1 MDTPVDLK
9 KTVDVKTIFGF
20 LEELAPLRLAE
31 DYDNPGFLAGDAAAP
46 VSRALLVLD
55 ITPEA
60 VREAEK
66 TGAQLLISHHPVIFK
81 PVRAVLARGKT
92 AALWELAR
100 RNVAAVCMHT
110 NLDAA
115 PGGVND
121 ALAAALG
128 LQNAEPFGSALSEPY
143 KKIVVFVPKTHAR
156 AVREALAAAGAGHL
170 GAYDGCAFASSGTG
184 YFRPLP
190 GAKPFLGRPGEPEE
204 ADEVRVEALCAP
216 ELLPR
221 TVAAMLAA
229 HPYEMPAYD
238 VFDDAAVQKVYGMG
252 RVADLGRELPLAEF
266 AAGVKRALR
275 ASCVRA
281 VDSGRPVR
289 RAAVCGGAV
298 DSAIVS
304 AAAAAGADTL
314 VTGECKHS
322 LYYEARAQN
331 LNVVEAGHFATETVV
346 LPVLREKLAAKFPG
360 VEFGVAACNREPYFT
375 V

>member
-1 MDTPVDLK
+1 METS
-9 KTVDVKTIFGF
+9 VDVKTIFGF

-31 DYDNPGFLAGDAAAP
+31 DYDNPGLLAGDAGAP
-46 VSRALLVLD
+46 VSRALLTLD

-60 VREAEK
+60 VREAGE

-128 LQNAEPFGSALSEPY
+128 LQGAEPFGGVLSEPY
-143 KKIVVFVPKTHAR
+143 KKLVVFVPKTHAR
-156 AVREALAAAGAGHL
+156 AVREALAAAGAGRL

-184 YFRPLP
+184 YFRPLA
-190 GAKPFLGRPGEPEE
+190 GSRPFLGRPGEPEE
-204 ADEVRVEALCAP
+204 ADEVRLEALCAP
-216 ELLPR
+216 ELLAR
-221 TVAAMLAA
+221 AVAAMLAA

-238 VFDDAAVQKVYGMG
+238 VFDDAAVRKTYGMG
-252 RVADLGRELPLAEF
+252 RIAALAEPKPLAEF
-266 AAGVKRALR
+266 AAGVKKALG

-281 VDSGRPVR
+281 VDAGRPALRV
-289 RAAVCGGAV
+289 AVCGGAA
-298 DSAIVS
+298 DSAIVA

-322 LYYEARAQN
+322 LYYEARTQD

-346 LPVLREKLAAKFPG
+346 LPVLREKLAARFPA